1 MAQQTRPAT
10 QEMPMLWMRAP
21 SQEDRKT
28 RNRLD
33 IVDMPGIAAFQA
45 SALHIL
51 SEGLGFRKSLEQ
63 NVCLLGDDRVIP
75 MMSYG
80 LIEYLMGLDLS
91 SFEVL
96 ELGGGHST
104 EFWAQRVRS
113 LVTLETDSSWAN
125 TLKSKA
131 LGNVEVRA
139 TTADTIT
146 GEISALGRTF
156 DIVVVDISGNR
167 YRCSKAALQVLR
179 PGGFILLDNAD
190 WYPNTTELL
199 RRADLIQV
207 DFHDF
212 RPLRWYRCA
221 TSLFLHKEFRARP
234 RHGRLPLPL
243 IGGKDIADA
252 NQWDIVTD

>member
-1 MAQQTRPAT
+1 
-10 QEMPMLWMRAP
+10 MLWMRAP
-21 SQEDRKT
+21 SSDDQKT

-33 IVDMPGIAAFQA
+33 IVEMSGVAAFQA

-63 NVCLLGDDRVIP
+63 NVCMLGDGRVIP

-104 EFWAQRVRS
+104 EFWAGRAKSVM
-113 LVTLETDSSWAN
+113 TLETDSGWAK
-125 TLKSKA
+125 TLQSRA
-131 LGNVEVRA
+131 LANVEIC
-139 TTADTIT
+139 TTTQETIA
-146 GEISALGRTF
+146 GDMLALGRMF
-156 DIVVVDISGNR
+156 DIIVVDIHGNR
-167 YRCSKAALQVLR
+167 YRCAKAALQVLQ

-199 RRADLIQV
+199 RAADLIEV

-212 RPLRWYRCA
+212 RPLRWYRCS
-221 TSLFLHKEFRARP
+221 TSLFLHKAFRARP
-234 RHGRLPLPL
+234 RDGRLPLPL
-243 IGGKDIADA
+243 IGGKDVADFKPMGHGHGLKPLSP
-252 NQWDIVTD
+252 WG

>member
-1 MAQQTRPAT
+1 
-10 QEMPMLWMRAP
+10 MLWMRAP
-21 SQEDRKT
+21 SQDDRKT

-33 IVDMPGIAAFQA
+33 IVDMPGVAAFQA

-63 NVCLLGDDRVIP
+63 NVCMLGDDRVIP

-104 EFWAQRVRS
+104 EFLAQRTRA
-113 LVTLETDSSWAN
+113 LVTLETDSNWAGI
-125 TLKSKA
+125 LKSRNFP
-131 LGNVEVRA
+131 NVEIR
-139 TTADTIT
+139 TTTVDTIAAD
-146 GEISALGRTF
+146 ILALRRTF

-167 YRCSKAALQVLR
+167 YRCAKAALQLLR

-190 WYPNTTELL
+190 WYPNTTQLL
-199 RRADLIQV
+199 RTADLIQV

-212 RPLRWYRCA
+212 RPLRWYRCS

-234 RHGRLPLPL
+234 CHGRLPLPL
-243 IGGKDIADA
+243 IGGKDIADS

>member
-1 MAQQTRPAT
+1 
-10 QEMPMLWMRAP
+10 MLWMRAP
-21 SQEDRKT
+21 SQDERKT

-33 IVDMPGIAAFQA
+33 ILDMPGVAAFQA

-51 SEGLGFRKSLEQ
+51 GEGLGFRRSLEE
-63 NVCLLGDDRVIP
+63 NVCMLGDGRVIP

-104 EFWAQRVRS
+104 EFWAGHAKSV
-113 LVTLETDSSWAN
+113 VTLETDSGWAEV
-125 TLKSKA
+125 LKSRA
-131 LGNVEVRA
+131 LANVEIRT
-139 TTADTIT
+139 TTADTIAT
-146 GEISALGRTF
+146 EISALGRSF

-167 YRCSKAALQVLR
+167 YRCAKAALQVLR

-190 WYPNTTELL
+190 WYPNTTALL
-199 RRADLIQV
+199 RAADLIEV

-212 RPLRWYRCA
+212 RPLRWYRCS
-221 TSLFLHKEFRARP
+221 TSLFLHKQFRARP

-243 IGGKDIADA
+243 IGGKDIADT
-252 NQWDIVTD
+252 NQWDMVTD

>member
-1 MAQQTRPAT
+1 
-10 QEMPMLWMRAP
+10 MLWMRAP
-21 SQEDRKT
+21 SQQDPKM

-33 IVDMPGIAAFQA
+33 VLDMPGVAAFQA

-63 NVCLLGDDRVIP
+63 NVCMLGDDRVIP

-104 EFWAQRVRS
+104 EFWSGRVRS
-113 LVTLETDSSWAN
+113 VVTLETDSSWADI
-125 TLKSKA
+125 LKSKA
-131 LGNVEVRA
+131 LANVEVRA
-139 TTADTIT
+139 TTPEAIA
-146 GEISALGRTF
+146 GEISALGRSF

-167 YRCSKAALQVLR
+167 YRCAKAALQVLR

-190 WYPNTTELL
+190 WYPNTTALL
-199 RRADLIQV
+199 RAADLIEV

-212 RPLRWYRCA
+212 RPLRWYRCS
-221 TSLFLHKEFRARP
+221 TSLFLNKEFRARP
-234 RHGRLPLPL
+234 RGSRLPLPL

-252 NQWDIVTD
+252 NEWDIVTD

>member
-1 MAQQTRPAT
+1 
-10 QEMPMLWMRAP
+10 MLWMRAP
-21 SQEDRKT
+21 SQDDPKV

-33 IVDMPGIAAFQA
+33 IVDMPGVAAFQA

-63 NVCLLGDDRVIP
+63 NVCMLGDGRVIP

-91 SFEVL
+91 AFDVL

-104 EFWAQRVRS
+104 EFWSQRVRS
-113 LVTLETDSSWAN
+113 MLTLESDSSWADILRSRGFTN
-125 TLKSKA
+125 A
-131 LGNVEVRA
+131 EVR
-139 TTADTIT
+139 TSPADTIAAEVLT
-146 GEISALGRTF
+146 LGRRF
-156 DIVVVDISGNR
+156 DIIVVDISGNR
-167 YRCSKAALQVLR
+167 YRCAKAALQVLK

-212 RPLRWYRCA
+212 RPLRWYRCS

-234 RHGRLPLPL
+234 RDGRLPLPL

>member
-1 MAQQTRPAT
+1 M
-10 QEMPMLWMRAP
+10 
-21 SQEDRKT
+21 

-33 IVDMPGIAAFQA
+33 IVDMPGVAAFQA
-45 SALHIL
+45 SVLHIL

-63 NVCLLGDDRVIP
+63 NVCMLGDDRVIP

-91 SFEVL
+91 SFDVL

-113 LVTLETDSSWAN
+113 VVTLETDPSWAN
-125 TLKSKA
+125 ILKSRA
-131 LGNVEVRA
+131 LANVEVRT
-139 TTADTIT
+139 TTADTIA
-146 GEISALGRTF
+146 GEISALGRVF

-167 YRCSKAALQVLR
+167 YRCAKAALQMLR
-179 PGGFILLDNAD
+179 PGGFIMLDNAD

-243 IGGKDIADA
+243 IGGKDIADG

>member
-1 MAQQTRPAT
+1 
-10 QEMPMLWMRAP
+10 MPWMRAP
-21 SQEDRKT
+21 SQEDPKV

-33 IVDMPGIAAFQA
+33 IVDMPGVAAFQA

-51 SEGLGFRKSLEQ
+51 SEGFGFRKSLEK
-63 NVCLLGDDRVIP
+63 NVCMLGDDRVIP

-113 LVTLETDSSWAN
+113 VVTLETDSGWAN
-125 TLKSKA
+125 SLKSRA
-131 LGNVEVRA
+131 LANVEVR
-139 TTADTIT
+139 TTRADTIA
-146 GEISALGRTF
+146 GEICAPGRTF

-167 YRCSKAALQVLR
+167 YRCAKAALRVLR
-179 PGGFILLDNAD
+179 PGGFILLDNAE
-190 WYPNTTELL
+190 WYPNTAELL
-199 RRADLIQV
+199 RTADLIQV

-212 RPLRWYRCA
+212 RPLRWYRCS

-234 RHGRLPLPL
+234 RYGRLPLPM
-243 IGGKDIADA
+243 IGGKDIADT

>member
-1 MAQQTRPAT
+1 
-10 QEMPMLWMRAP
+10 MLWMRAP
-21 SQEDRKT
+21 SQDERKT

-33 IVDMPGIAAFQA
+33 IMDMPGVAAFQA

-63 NVCLLGDDRVIP
+63 NVCMLGDDRVIP

-91 SFEVL
+91 SCEVL

-104 EFWAQRVRS
+104 EFWAGRVRS
-113 LVTLETDSSWAN
+113 VVTLESDSGWADV
-125 TLKSKA
+125 LKSKA
-131 LGNVEVRA
+131 LANVEVR
-139 TTADTIT
+139 TITVDTIA
-146 GEISALGRTF
+146 GEIPALGQRF

-167 YRCSKAALQVLR
+167 YRCAKAALQVLR
-179 PGGFILLDNAD
+179 PGGCVLLDNAD
-190 WYPNTTELL
+190 WYPNTTALL
-199 RRADLIQV
+199 RAADLIEV

-212 RPLRWYRCA
+212 RPLRWYRCS

-234 RHGRLPLPL
+234 RHGRLPLPP
-243 IGGKDIADA
+243 IGGKDIADG
-252 NQWDIVTD
+252 NQWDTVTN

>member
-1 MAQQTRPAT
+1 
-10 QEMPMLWMRAP
+10 MLWMRAP

-80 LIEYLMGLDLS
+80 LVEYLIGLDLS

-104 EFWAQRVRS
+104 EFWAQRVKS

-167 YRCSKAALQVLR
+167 YRCAKAALQVLR

-199 RRADLIQV
+199 RKADLIQV

>member
-1 MAQQTRPAT
+1 
-10 QEMPMLWMRAP
+10 MLWMRAP
-21 SQEDRKT
+21 SQDDRKT

-33 IVDMPGIAAFQA
+33 IVDMPGVAAFQA

-63 NVCLLGDDRVIP
+63 NVCMLGDDRVIP

-104 EFWAQRVRS
+104 EFLAQRTRA
-113 LVTLETDSSWAN
+113 LVTLETDSNWAGI
-125 TLKSKA
+125 LKSRNFP
-131 LGNVEVRA
+131 NVEIR
-139 TTADTIT
+139 TTTVDTIAAD
-146 GEISALGRTF
+146 ILALRRTF

-167 YRCSKAALQVLR
+167 YRCAKAALQLLR

-190 WYPNTTELL
+190 WYPNTTQLL
-199 RRADLIQV
+199 RTADLIQV

-212 RPLRWYRCA
+212 RPLRWYRCS

-234 RHGRLPLPL
+234 CHGRLPLPL
-243 IGGKDIADA
+243 IGGKDIADL

>member
-1 MAQQTRPAT
+1 
-10 QEMPMLWMRAP
+10 MLWMRAP
-21 SQEDRKT
+21 SQEDPKI

-33 IVDMPGIAAFQA
+33 IVDLSGVAAFQA
-45 SALHIL
+45 SAQHIL

-63 NVCLLGDDRVIP
+63 NVCMLGDGRVIP

-104 EFWAQRVRS
+104 EFWAGRVRS

-125 TLKSKA
+125 TLKSRVPA
-131 LGNVEVRA
+131 NAEVRS
-139 TTADTIT
+139 TTADTIAR
-146 GEISALGRTF
+146 EISQLGRTF

-167 YRCSKAALQVLR
+167 YRCAKAALQVLR

-234 RHGRLPLPL
+234 RDGRLPLPL
-243 IGGKDIADA
+243 IGGKDIAEG

>member
-1 MAQQTRPAT
+1 
-10 QEMPMLWMRAP
+10 MLWMRAP

-104 EFWAQRVRS
+104 EFWAKRVKS

-125 TLKSKA
+125 TLKSRA
-131 LGNVEVRA
+131 LANVEVRT
-139 TTADTIT
+139 TTAETIA
-146 GEISALGRTF
+146 GEIPALGRSF

-167 YRCSKAALQVLR
+167 YRCAKAALQVLR

-199 RRADLIQV
+199 RKADLIQV

-221 TSLFLHKEFRARP
+221 TSLFLHKEFRAQP

>member
-1 MAQQTRPAT
+1 
-10 QEMPMLWMRAP
+10 MLWMRAP
-21 SQEDRKT
+21 SQDDRKT

-33 IVDMPGIAAFQA
+33 IVDMPGVAAFQA

-63 NVCLLGDDRVIP
+63 NVCMLGDDRVIP

-104 EFWAQRVRS
+104 EFLAQRTRA
-113 LVTLETDSSWAN
+113 LVTLETDSNWAGI
-125 TLKSKA
+125 LKSRNFP
-131 LGNVEVRA
+131 NVEIR
-139 TTADTIT
+139 TTTVDTIAAD
-146 GEISALGRTF
+146 ILALRRTF

-167 YRCSKAALQVLR
+167 YRCAKAALQLLR
-179 PGGFILLDNAD
+179 PGSFILLDNAD
-190 WYPNTTELL
+190 WYPNTTQLL
-199 RRADLIQV
+199 RTADLIQV

-212 RPLRWYRCA
+212 RPLRWYRCS

-234 RHGRLPLPL
+234 CHGRLPLPL
-243 IGGKDIADA
+243 IGGKDIADS

>member
-1 MAQQTRPAT
+1 
-10 QEMPMLWMRAP
+10 MLWMRAP
-21 SQEDRKT
+21 SQEDRKI

-33 IVDMPGIAAFQA
+33 VVDMPGLVAFQA
-45 SALHIL
+45 AAMHIL
-51 SEGLGFRKSLEQ
+51 NEGLGFRKSLEQ
-63 NVCLLGDDRVIP
+63 SVSMLGDDRVIP
-75 MMSYG
+75 IMSYG

-104 EFWAQRVRS
+104 EFWAERVRS
-113 LVTLETDSSWAN
+113 VVTLETDSGWADK
-125 TLKSKA
+125 LKSKA
-131 LGNVEVRA
+131 FANVEVRT
-139 TTADTIT
+139 TTADAIA
-146 GEISALGRTF
+146 GEISVLGRSF
-156 DIVVVDISGNR
+156 DIVVVDIGGNR
-167 YRCSKAALQVLR
+167 YRCAKAALQILR

-190 WYPNTTELL
+190 WYPNTTALL
-199 RRADLIQV
+199 RSGDLIQV

-212 RPLRWYRCA
+212 RPLRWYRCS

-234 RHGRLPLPL
+234 RDGRLPLPP